1 METDIKRFAIL
12 GKQYRDIFRM
22 IQSFDKRFSRKSGW
36 LGFSPRFDFSNVRF
50 AYGVYGNGNYGI
62 ENIAK
67 MVFGITK
74 YCSDDCLLYV
84 AKKSMEYKDHFT
96 VEYIFSKFIKNWIV
110 INARDEVAKKL
121 GINYFGKKYKESHIW
136 GSQRYYP
143 NKIVLWEAYISYGEF
158 HKVFYYGV
166 IEDDKFSIEYGKFDY
181 NELRPMRFRND
192 RVYYPP
198 HEMIGFF
205 DRNGLNIK

>member
-1 METDIKRFAIL
+1 METEIKRFVIL

-22 IQSFDKRFSRKSGW
+22 IQAFEKRFGGKSGW
-36 LGFSPRFDFSNVRF
+36 LGFSPKFDFSNVRF
-50 AYGVYGNGNYGI
+50 VCGNNGI

-84 AKKSMEYKDHFT
+84 AKKSMEYYDHFT
-96 VEYIFSKFIKNWIV
+96 IEYIFSKFIKNWIV

-121 GINYFGKKYKESHIW
+121 GVDYFGREYKESHIW

-143 NKIVLWEAYISYGEF
+143 NKIVLWGAHISYSEF
-158 HKVFYYGV
+158 HEVFYYGV
-166 IEDDKFSIEYGKFDY
+166 IEDDEFSIEYGEIDY
-181 NELRPMRFRND
+181 NKLRPMRFRND

-198 HEMIGFF
+198 HEMNGFF
-205 DRNGLNIK
+205 DRNDLNIK